1 MEDRKMKIVVFTGAG
16 ISAESGIMTFRD
28 ENGLWREKD
37 WKELACAEAFQ
48 SNHQRVLDFYND
60 RRRQLATVHPNKAH
74 MLLAQLETHHDVTII
89 TQNVDDLHE
98 RAGSTD
104 VLHLHGD
111 LRYVTS
117 SKEPRNP
124 EYTVEY
130 PLDQPIEVDNIMLDG
145 SPMRPNVVWFGE
157 SVDNAPKAA
166 SIIEKVEL
174 FIVIGTSLNVYPA
187 TSLLM
192 YPPANI
198 PFYIIDP
205 KTKYHDGFHKVTHI
219 ESVATEG
226 VERLVSELNLLSV

>member
-1 MEDRKMKIVVFTGAG
+1 M
-16 ISAESGIMTFRD
+16 
-28 ENGLWREKD
+28 
-37 WKELACAEAFQ
+37 
-48 SNHQRVLDFYND
+48 
-60 RRRQLATVHPNKAH
+60 
-74 MLLAQLETHHDVTII
+74 TII

-98 RAGSTD
+98 RAGSTK

-117 SKEPRNP
+117 SKDPRNP

-130 PLDQPIEVDNIMLDG
+130 PLDQPIEVDSIMQDG

-166 SIIEKVEL
+166 GIIEKAEL
-174 FIVIGTSLNVYPA
+174 FVVIGTSLKVYSA
-187 TSLLM
+187 INLLM
-192 YPPANI
+192 YPPANV

-205 KTKYHDGFHKVTHI
+205 KTKYRDGFHKVTHI

-226 VERLVSELNLLSV
+226 VERLVSELNLL